1 MIILRG
7 GSHPPLSLVFSVV
20 FVSNFFQIF
29 HFKETLVFLIS
40 RKKKTLRR
48 YIKYTHCFA
57 LLLLLLLFGR
67 GGGIRNVII
76 K

>member
-29 HFKETLVFLIS
+29 HFKETLKISDLI
-40 RKKKTLRR
+40 KKKHWIQI
-48 YIKYTHCFA
+48 YNTHCFA
-57 LLLLLLLFGR
+57 LLLLLLFGG
-67 GGGIRNVII
+67 GGGISSVII